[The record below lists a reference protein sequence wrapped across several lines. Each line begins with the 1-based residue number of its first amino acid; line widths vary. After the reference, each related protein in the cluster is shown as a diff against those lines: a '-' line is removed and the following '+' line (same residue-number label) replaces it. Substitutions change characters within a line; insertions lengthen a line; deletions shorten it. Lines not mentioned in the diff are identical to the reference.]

1 MLPEFMHRLRF
12 KLIAVCVVLG
22 LTAAV
27 SAPRGVEKIGDNLQ
41 IALPMLGWG
50 CSIINGQGLDYFVR
64 FLTLNVFIHGSKQG
78 LGYAE
83 INMRPNGSD
92 EGFPSGHTSAAA
104 FGASNLIYMCV
115 QKNHWVQGVVLISAA
130 FVGGSRV
137 EANKHDMWQVL
148 AGMFLGWLTDRLFR
162 RRPGPLKLLGKW
174 LREKEAGPKSK
185 AWLATYWPKLVQ
197 TARAFAINGKSRELE
212 LKKSIKRDET

>member
-1 MLPEFMHRLRF
+1 MLPEFMYRLRF
-12 KLIAVCVVLG
+12 KLIVVTVTLA
-22 LTAAV
+22 LTALL

-41 IALPMLGWG
+41 IALPLLGWG
-50 CSIINGQGLDYFVR
+50 CSIINGQGADYFVR

-83 INMRPNGSD
+83 INMRPNGGD

-115 QKNHWVQGVVLISAA
+115 QKNHWVQGAVLISAA

-162 RRPGPLKLLGKW
+162 KTPGPLKR
-174 LREKEAGPKSK
+174 LRAWMKEHNVEPRVRTWVSEMWSRLRTRVSAPKNHGSN
-185 AWLATYWPKLVQ
+185 PP
-197 TARAFAINGKSRELE
+197 EP
-212 LKKSIKRDET
+212 

>member
-1 MLPEFMHRLRF
+1 MLPEFIYRMRF
-12 KLIAVCVVLG
+12 KLIVVTVTLA
-22 LTAAV
+22 LTAV
-27 SAPRGVEKIGDNLQ
+27 LSAPRGVEKIGDNLQ
-41 IALPMLGWG
+41 IALPLLGWG
-50 CSIINGQGLDYFVR
+50 CSIINGQGADYFVR

-83 INMRPNGSD
+83 INMRPNGGD

-115 QKNHWVQGVVLISAA
+115 QKNHWVQGAVLISAA
-130 FVGGSRV
+130 FVGGSRI

-162 RRPGPLKLLGKW
+162 KTPGPLKR
-174 LREKEAGPKSK
+174 LRAWMNEHNVMPRVKSWVSDTWSRLRTRMFAPKNDGSNP
-185 AWLATYWPKLVQ
+185 PKP
-197 TARAFAINGKSRELE
+197 
-212 LKKSIKRDET
+212 

>member
-1 MLPEFMHRLRF
+1 MLPEFMYRLRF
-12 KLIAVCVVLG
+12 KLIVVTVTLA
-22 LTAAV
+22 LTAV
-27 SAPRGVEKIGDNLQ
+27 LSAPRGVEKIGDNLQ
-41 IALPMLGWG
+41 IALPLLGWG
-50 CSIINGQGLDYFVR
+50 CSIINGQGADYFVR

-83 INMRPNGSD
+83 INMRPNGGD

-115 QKNHWVQGVVLISAA
+115 QKNHWVQGAVLISAA
-130 FVGGSRV
+130 FVGGSRI

-162 RRPGPLKLLGKW
+162 KTPGPLKR
-174 LREKEAGPKSK
+174 LRAWMNEHNVMPRVKSWVSDTWSRLRTRMFAPKNDGSNP
-185 AWLATYWPKLVQ
+185 PKP
-197 TARAFAINGKSRELE
+197 
-212 LKKSIKRDET
+212 